1 MKYTLTTDI
10 DYNSTKSEITLFAN
24 THGCKLSKFQINGPA
39 GGNHICEFS
48 SNNLDFIQE
57 LCDQLDLPYSK
68 IKN

>member
-10 DYNSTKSEITLFAN
+10 NHNTTKSQINLFAT
-24 THGCKLSKFQINGPA
+24 THNCSLTKFQKNGPA
-39 GGNHICEFS
+39 GGNHFCEFTS
-48 SNNLDFIQE
+48 YNLDFIQE